1 MKDRETRSGEADGST
16 RGRGNPSI
24 DGLPDKRLPSPKELA
39 KEVWVGTDPAR
50 DLAIQ
55 PIKPVL
61 TRAEV
66 CEVLS
71 VSLRTLDRLPI
82 KSISIGRRTR
92 LYLAKHVLEY
102 LERLAQ

>member
-1 MKDRETRSGEADGST
+1 MIDRA
-16 RGRGNPSI
+16 
-24 DGLPDKRLPSPKELA
+24 
-39 KEVWVGTDPAR
+39 VQ

-66 CEVLS
+66 CEVLG

-82 KSISIGRRTR
+82 KSVSIGTRTR
-92 LYLAKHVLEY
+92 RYLAKHVLEY
-102 LERLAQ
+102 LEGLAQ

>member
-1 MKDRETRSGEADGST
+1 MTNINHRRPEANEMMKDRKTQS
-16 RGRGNPSI
+16 
-24 DGLPDKRLPSPKELA
+24 GLPDKRLPSRKELA
-39 KEVWVGTDPAR
+39 KEVGVGTDPAQE
-50 DLAIQ
+50 LAIQ

-71 VSLRTLDRLPI
+71 ISLRTLDRLPI
-82 KSISIGRRTR
+82 KSVSIGRRTR
-92 LYLAKHVLEY
+92 RYLAKHVLEY

>member
-1 MKDRETRSGEADGST
+1 MIDRA
-16 RGRGNPSI
+16 
-24 DGLPDKRLPSPKELA
+24 
-39 KEVWVGTDPAR
+39 TDPAQ

-66 CEVLS
+66 CEVLGI
-71 VSLRTLDRLPI
+71 SLRTLDRLPI
-82 KSISIGRRTR
+82 KSASIGKRTR
-92 LYLAKHVLEY
+92 RYLGKHVLEY

>member
-1 MKDRETRSGEADGST
+1 MTNINHRRPEANEMMKDRKTQS
-16 RGRGNPSI
+16 
-24 DGLPDKRLPSPKELA
+24 GLPDKRQPSR
-39 KEVWVGTDPAR
+39 KEVGMGTDPAQ

-82 KSISIGRRTR
+82 KSVSIGRRTR
-92 LYLAKHVLEY
+92 RYLAKHVLEY